1 MPLIW
6 TIYCF
11 QGFTNT
17 MVAFISSSILIFQVP
32 QWRRSS
38 CLSAVP
44 GLPGQATDL
53 LQQHSQPNGR
63 IQSGNFNLKSST
75 IAKKLPHINE
85 PNRMLLLNGG
95 TAPLNPCSHRRGPT
109 PLTDDQKLKYT
120 DSENTWKLKYDCCQ
134 SVQQAN
140 FSCDSSLTLTAVGS
154 GGCYLCRISRIGWI
168 MLN

>member
-1 MPLIW
+1 MSTRWVWSLLSTYTKNWKKILSWALNWTRGRWVRSANATPVLCAPPFWQTYYLTHASKSLFWSKLDLAMPLIW

-11 QGFTNT
+11 QGFTT
-17 MVAFISSSILIFQVP
+17 TLVAFMSSSILIFQVP

-75 IAKKLPHINE
+75 IA
-85 PNRMLLLNGG
+85 
-95 TAPLNPCSHRRGPT
+95 
-109 PLTDDQKLKYT
+109 QKLH
-120 DSENTWKLKYDCCQ
+120 
-134 SVQQAN
+134 
-140 FSCDSSLTLTAVGS
+140 
-154 GGCYLCRISRIGWI
+154 
-168 MLN
+168 